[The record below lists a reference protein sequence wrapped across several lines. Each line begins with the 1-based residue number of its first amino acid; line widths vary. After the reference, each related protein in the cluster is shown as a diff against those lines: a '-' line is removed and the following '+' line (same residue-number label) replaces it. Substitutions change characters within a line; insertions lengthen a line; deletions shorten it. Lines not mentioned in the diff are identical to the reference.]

1 MGIEI
6 FYFKSTFLRLT
17 DLENKLIVPGLR
29 GRLWGRDRE
38 FGMAMYTLLHLKRIS
53 N

>member
-6 FYFKSTFLRLT
+6 YFKSTFLRLT
-17 DLENKLIVPGLR
+17 DLENKLIVPGVR

-38 FGMAMYTLLHLKRIS
+38 FGLDLYTLLHLKWIS